1 MKIIILIAVS
11 QEDQRSAHSNS
22 RARQGRATGGE
33 LLATHRQRHADLPSG
48 RADDPLFES
57 WQKLLA
63 KYRRK

>member
-1 MKIIILIAVS
+1 VKIIILIDVS
-11 QEDQRSAHSNS
+11 QEDQHSAHSDA
-22 RARQGRATGGE
+22 RARLGRATGGE
-33 LLATHRQRHADLPSG
+33 LLATQRQRLAELRAG